1 MSLRELAL
9 KLEINPNTIIKI
21 YTQLEVE
28 GFIYSRPGAGYFVK
42 YDKEKMK
49 KEKYE
54 LFEQES
60 LDYISKAIELGYS
73 FDDILKI
80 MRKYFN
86 RSSDNPAKKEPGTGG
101 SK

>member
-1 MSLRELAL
+1 
-9 KLEINPNTIIKI
+9 
-21 YTQLEVE
+21 VE

-42 YDKEKMK
+42 YDKEKVK

-73 FDDILKI
+73 FNDILLI
-80 MRKYFN
+80 MKKYFS
-86 RSSDNPAKKEPGTGG
+86 RKDSNPSTENPGT
-101 SK
+101 KAEDPNQEEVND